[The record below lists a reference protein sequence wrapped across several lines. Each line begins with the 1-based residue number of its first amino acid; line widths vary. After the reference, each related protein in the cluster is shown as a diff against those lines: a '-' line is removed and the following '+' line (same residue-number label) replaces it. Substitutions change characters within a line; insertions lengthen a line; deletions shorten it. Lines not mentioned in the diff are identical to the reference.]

1 MFGDQQFTSNFLTA
15 AIWWRLLGTGGHKRI
30 TEMVFKQHKSTGGDV
45 ENVRDFAD
53 APPEVQRLIDP
64 TFRAPKL

>member
-1 MFGDQQFTSNFLTA
+1 M
-15 AIWWRLLGTGGHKRI
+15 LGAGGHKRI